1 MEPHAYLR
9 NFLSLRRPILYT
21 GWQCDILALDDK
33 LSRKWEWSRSREI
46 FKFWEISHVSEMS
59 DSDAVDMFLD
69 VGEDVDHLTVAGAD
83 AMTAL
88 RTVVTDVRPCVV

>member
-1 MEPHAYLR
+1 
-9 NFLSLRRPILYT
+9 
-21 GWQCDILALDDK
+21 
-33 LSRKWEWSRSREI
+33 
-46 FKFWEISHVSEMS
+46 VSEMS